1 MSSLL
6 DAYVILKTETL
17 SSVTS
22 TRITYR
28 NKESTIRKENRCSLI
43 DVRLSR
49 YEEADS
55 LLVKVIKLKTRP
67 LTGDGSFLFL
77 YIDGIGG
84 RIATFNRVVVP
95 SYRTGLSILLMYIVN
110 R

>member
-1 MSSLL
+1 M
-6 DAYVILKTETL
+6 ILKTETL

-28 NKESTIRKENRCSLI
+28 NKESTIRKENRCLLI
-43 DVRLSR
+43 DVRPFH

-55 LLVKVIKLKTRP
+55 LLDRIIKLKTHP
-67 LTGDGSFLFL
+67 LIGDGSFLFL
-77 YIDGIGG
+77 HIDGIGG

>member
-1 MSSLL
+1 M
-6 DAYVILKTETL
+6 
-17 SSVTS
+17 
-22 TRITYR
+22 
-28 NKESTIRKENRCSLI
+28 LI

-55 LLVKVIKLKTRP
+55 LLVKVIKLKTHP
-67 LTGDGSFLFL
+67 FTGDGSFLFL
-77 YIDGIGG
+77 YIEGIGG

-95 SYRTGLSILLMYIVN
+95 LYRTGLSMLLMYIVN

>member
-1 MSSLL
+1 MRTDVRHSHYEEVDSLS
-6 DAYVILKTETL
+6 AKVIELKTH
-17 SSVTS
+17 
-22 TRITYR
+22 
-28 NKESTIRKENRCSLI
+28 
-43 DVRLSR
+43 
-49 YEEADS
+49 
-55 LLVKVIKLKTRP
+55 P

-77 YIDGIGG
+77 YMEGIGG